1 MISGARIRP
10 VAVWLVLA
18 AVAGAAMAS
27 TGRSWRDETA
37 EAFERGTAEGIAVA
51 GDGTL
56 RPAPGLVPL
65 LEGAAPRFWAVAV
78 DAEGRI
84 WCAGGGEGRLHR
96 LAADGT
102 HEQVFR
108 ADEPEILALAADG
121 PSVFAATGPEGRIY
135 RFRDGEE
142 PEVVLEPRARY
153 IWDLAVGPAGRLHA
167 ATGDPAQVIRLEED
181 GSERLLLEVPE
192 SHVRALAFD
201 AGGAVLA
208 ATDGEGYLY
217 RIPPEGPPSVLF
229 APPEGELTDVVADP
243 AGRVYVAAVGEA
255 STAAAKPSGRRR
267 IQGGVARITVSAS
280 ASDAGETPMP
290 EPSPTA
296 RNGGGPL
303 ASAVYAVEE
312 DGNSRRILASS
323 QELVLALGLTAG
335 GDLVAGTGEMGVLL
349 RVHEDG
355 PPDRLGV
362 LPVSQIVGL
371 ASDSARGLVA
381 VTANPGSAYRLEDH
395 PGRTGTFVSDVKD
408 AGSLSDW
415 GRISWH
421 QVGDGEVAVAA
432 RTGNTARPDTT
443 WSPWSEPY
451 RRAEGG
457 PVDRPPARFLQYRL
471 TLRPD
476 PSSSGPVVR
485 GVEVFY
491 LQRNA
496 APVVA
501 DLEALPAGIVMLSS
515 ANQRPPDQEAVARAE
530 AAANGEPEG
539 QRAPPRKTFQDGMRT
554 FTWSAT
560 DPNEDELRFEVL
572 YRSEGEAVWKS
583 LARGLEEPFLSF
595 DSRQL
600 ADGRYRVRVVAADTP
615 SNPPDRALSGD
626 RTSEP
631 FDVDNT
637 PPRVLDLR
645 AHGDGEVRFRVE
657 DGLGPVSRVRYSLDA
672 GEWVPVLPTDG
683 VPDAAEES
691 FRIRLPAAGDA
702 ARVLVVQAEDAAGNL
717 GSGRL
722 LLPAP

>member
-1 MISGARIRP
+1 
-10 VAVWLVLA
+10 VAILAALA
-18 AVAGAAMAS
+18 AVFGAAVAS
-27 TGRSWRDETA
+27 TGRSWRDETV
-37 EAFERGTAEGIAVA
+37 EAFQRGTAEGVTVD
-51 GDGTL
+51 GDGAL

-96 LAADGT
+96 LAPDGT

-108 ADEPEILALAADG
+108 AEEPEILALAADG
-121 PSVFAATGPEGRIY
+121 TSVFAATGPEGRVY
-135 RFRDGEE
+135 RFRDGEK
-142 PEVVLEPRARY
+142 PEVVLDPRSRY
-153 IWDLAVGPAGRLHA
+153 IWDLAVGPSGRLHV
-167 ATGDPAQVIRLEED
+167 ATGDPARVIRLEE
-181 GSERLLLEVPE
+181 GGGERVLLEVPE

-201 AGGAVLA
+201 TAGAVLA

-229 APPEGELTDVVADP
+229 APPESELTDVVADP
-243 AGRVYVAAVGEA
+243 SGRVYVAAVGEA
-255 STAAAKPSGRRR
+255 SPSAPSPSGRRR
-267 IQGGVARITVSAS
+267 IQGGVARITVAAS
-280 ASDAGETPMP
+280 AADAGETPMP

-296 RNGGGPL
+296 RNAGGPL
-303 ASAVYAVEE
+303 ASAVYAVGA
-312 DGNSRRILASS
+312 DGDSRRILASS

-349 RVHEDG
+349 RVHDDG

-371 ASDSARGLVA
+371 APDRAGGLVA

-395 PGRTGTFVSDVKD
+395 PGPSGTFVSEVKD

-415 GRISWH
+415 GRISWR
-421 QVGDGEVAVAA
+421 QLGRGDVTVSV
-432 RTGNTARPDTT
+432 RTGNTARPDAT
-443 WSPWSEPY
+443 WSSWSEPF
-451 RRAEGG
+451 RHPEGG
-457 PVDRPPARFLQYRL
+457 AIDRPPARFVQYRL
-471 TLRPD
+471 TLRPE
-476 PSSSGPVVR
+476 PSAGGPVVR

-496 APVVA
+496 APVVD

-530 AAANGEPEG
+530 AAANGEAEG

-560 DPNEDELRFEVL
+560 DPNDDELRFEVL
-572 YRSEGEAVWKS
+572 YRSEGEDLWKS

-600 ADGRYRVRVVAADTP
+600 ADGRYRVRVVASDAP

-645 AHGDGEVRFRVE
+645 THGDGEIRFRVE
-657 DGLGPVSRVRYSLDA
+657 DGLGPVSLVRYSVDA
-672 GEWVPVLPTDG
+672 GEWVPVLPVDG

-691 FRIRLPAAGDA
+691 FRIRLPVAVGT
-702 ARVLVVQAEDAAGNL
+702 ARVVVVQAGDAAGNL

-722 LLPAP
+722 LLTAP